1 MLFVLE
7 NFRGSEAYCLEKKK
21 INKKILMLPKFVVFQ
36 HSYILIILFLS
47 EIQKSGLEF
56 VYVIYKRDASKELE
70 ELRTVKFIHTA

>member
-1 MLFVLE
+1 MLL
-7 NFRGSEAYCLEKKK
+7 
-21 INKKILMLPKFVVFQ
+21 KFVVFQ
-36 HSYILIILFLS
+36 HSYILIIFFLS